1 MKIKS
6 KYVHRKGYK
15 IQIVKGEK
23 LNRQNKKKCSQDRA
37 GIVVKNL
44 FYVALKN
51 SINKLN
57 SYVFKFL
64 TYS

>member
-23 LNRQNKKKCSQDRA
+23 LNRQNFQDCA
-37 GIVVKNL
+37 GIAVKNL
-44 FYVALKN
+44 FCVASENL
-51 SINKLN
+51 INKPN
-57 SYVFKFL
+57 SYILL